1 MIYLCINMQMGIG
14 TARVGEPVVTPDLG
28 MCDSA
33 PGELR
38 VLAGGGVRHALVW
51 VLPVSAGVLRV
62 PARLS
67 LSGCIFCISPTV
79 SPGQSHISKA
89 TKPQS
94 LHFTY
99 PFSWT
104 NFSWKFA
111 FCSHCSLIV
120 SPPAT
125 SFCFPKSSYIHT
137 NSQSHLE
144 MEGEWLVTI
153 YF

>member
-1 MIYLCINMQMGIG
+1 MGIG

-89 TKPQS
+89 TKPAFHLPFLLDKFLLEICILLKLFLNCITSCNKFLFSKEQ
-94 LHFTY
+94 LY
-99 PFSWT
+99 P
-104 NFSWKFA
+104 
-111 FCSHCSLIV
+111 
-120 SPPAT
+120 
-125 SFCFPKSSYIHT
+125 Y
-137 NSQSHLE
+137 
-144 MEGEWLVTI
+144 
-153 YF
+153 